1 MNFSPAKNN
10 YFFHTSLQNHAAMP
24 VDRDSEIYNM
34 NHRRRGIAIVFNH
47 KNFDQ
52 RLGLKVRNG
61 TDTDRDNLR
70 MTLRQLDFDVR
81 IYNDLPYKVMENIL
95 EELSRDNHSD
105 ADCIFVAV
113 LTNGDKENLY
123 AWDRPFKPD
132 GLWSHFDAE
141 KCPTLAG
148 KPKLFF
154 VQVNTLSIS

>member
-1 MNFSPAKNN
+1 
-10 YFFHTSLQNHAAMP
+10 MP

-81 IYNDLPYKVMENIL
+81 VYNDLPYKEMENIL
-95 EELSRDNHSD
+95 
-105 ADCIFVAV
+105 
-113 LTNGDKENLY
+113 G
-123 AWDRPFKPD
+123 
-132 GLWSHFDAE
+132 G
-141 KCPTLAG
+141 
-148 KPKLFF
+148 
-154 VQVNTLSIS
+154 